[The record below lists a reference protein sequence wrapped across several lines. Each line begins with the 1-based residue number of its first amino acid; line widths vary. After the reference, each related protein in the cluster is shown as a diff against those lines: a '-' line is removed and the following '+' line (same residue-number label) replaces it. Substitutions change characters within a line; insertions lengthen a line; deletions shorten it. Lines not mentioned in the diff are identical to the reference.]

1 MKVILKEDVYKHG
14 VAGEVVNVA
23 DGYARNYLIPKGLA
37 IKATSGA
44 FRQADKL
51 RREAAARRAR
61 VYNELHGLTEQI
73 EGLEVRFA
81 VKAGSTGKLYG
92 SVTMAD
98 IADALKEKLGMEID
112 RRRVGE
118 QQSLRELGEHLVPV
132 RLASDLTPKV
142 KVIIYREGEP
152 PPEEAPASEGVAE
165 AEAEAVPSAEEVE
178 EPVMEAPENT
188 GLQTPDDA

>member
-98 IADALKEKLGMEID
+98 IADALKEQLGMEID

-152 PPEEAPASEGVAE
+152 PPEEAPASEDVAE
-165 AEAEAVPSAEEVE
+165 TEAEAVSSAAGVE
-178 EPVMEAPENT
+178 EPIVEAPENT
-188 GLQTPDDA
+188 GVQTRDDA